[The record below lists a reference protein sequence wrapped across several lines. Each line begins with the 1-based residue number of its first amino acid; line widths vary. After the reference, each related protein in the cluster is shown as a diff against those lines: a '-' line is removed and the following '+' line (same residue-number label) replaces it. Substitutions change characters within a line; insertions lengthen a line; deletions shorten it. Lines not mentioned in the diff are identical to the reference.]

1 MDILD
6 ISEEDETSKESSDET
21 SEEKTKD
28 EKTTE
33 EDYDKDTE
41 YEDVCF
47 ICRRPESKAGRMFKL
62 PNHISV
68 CSDCMHKTMDTVS
81 QFDYQGLLNS
91 TSNMNN
97 DKKERR
103 RHYSLDSCVY
113 EGIVYASEDK
123 NLTAIFETDSKFGR
137 LTEAI
142 KYLSDKQKSLIQAV
156 YFDGMSVSDYAKH
169 MGISQSAVSQQLKTI
184 YKKLKKF
191 L

>member
-1 MDILD
+1 MKIKYEFADGDVEVDVPNEWASILVELD
-6 ISEEDETSKESSDET
+6 RLE
-21 SEEKTKD
+21 
-28 EKTTE
+28 
-33 EDYDKDTE
+33 
-41 YEDVCF
+41 
-47 ICRRPESKAGRMFKL
+47 R
-62 PNHISV
+62 
-68 CSDCMHKTMDTVS
+68 
-81 QFDYQGLLNS
+81 
-91 TSNMNN
+91 NN

-103 RHYSLDSCVY
+103 RHYSLDSCEY

-142 KYLSDKQKSLIQAV
+142 KYLSDKQKSLIKAV

>member
-1 MDILD
+1 MKIKYEFADGDVEVDVPNEWASILVELD
-6 ISEEDETSKESSDET
+6 RLE
-21 SEEKTKD
+21 
-28 EKTTE
+28 
-33 EDYDKDTE
+33 
-41 YEDVCF
+41 
-47 ICRRPESKAGRMFKL
+47 R
-62 PNHISV
+62 
-68 CSDCMHKTMDTVS
+68 
-81 QFDYQGLLNS
+81 
-91 TSNMNN
+91 NN

-142 KYLSDKQKSLIQAV
+142 I

>member
-1 MDILD
+1 MKRRLL
-6 ISEEDETSKESSDET
+6 
-21 SEEKTKD
+21 
-28 EKTTE
+28 
-33 EDYDKDTE
+33 
-41 YEDVCF
+41 YENL
-47 ICRRPESKAGRMFKL
+47 IQSRMACVKKNASF
-62 PNHISV
+62 
-68 CSDCMHKTMDTVS
+68 
-81 QFDYQGLLNS
+81 FGLLECRFSCGKAVLFMKIKYEFADGDVEVDVPNEWAS
-91 TSNMNN
+91 ILVELDRLERNN

-103 RHYSLDSCVY
+103 RHYSLDACVY

-142 KYLSDKQKSLIQAV
+142 KYLSDKQKSLIKAV

>member
-1 MDILD
+1 MKIKYEFADGDVEVDVPNEWASILVELD
-6 ISEEDETSKESSDET
+6 RLE
-21 SEEKTKD
+21 
-28 EKTTE
+28 
-33 EDYDKDTE
+33 
-41 YEDVCF
+41 
-47 ICRRPESKAGRMFKL
+47 R
-62 PNHISV
+62 
-68 CSDCMHKTMDTVS
+68 
-81 QFDYQGLLNS
+81 
-91 TSNMNN
+91 NN

-103 RHYSLDSCVY
+103 RHYSLDACVY

-123 NLTAIFETDSKFGR
+123 NLTAIFETDNKFGR

-169 MGISQSAVSQQLKTI
+169 MGISQSAVSQQQKTI

>member
-1 MDILD
+1 MWKLM
-6 ISEEDETSKESSDET
+6 
-21 SEEKTKD
+21 
-28 EKTTE
+28 
-33 EDYDKDTE
+33 
-41 YEDVCF
+41 F
-47 ICRRPESKAGRMFKL
+47 LMNGRVFWWNWTDWRGIM
-62 PNHISV
+62 IR
-68 CSDCMHKTMDTVS
+68 
-81 QFDYQGLLNS
+81 
-91 TSNMNN
+91 
-97 DKKERR
+97 RR

-142 KYLSDKQKSLIQAV
+142 KYLSDKQKSLIKAV